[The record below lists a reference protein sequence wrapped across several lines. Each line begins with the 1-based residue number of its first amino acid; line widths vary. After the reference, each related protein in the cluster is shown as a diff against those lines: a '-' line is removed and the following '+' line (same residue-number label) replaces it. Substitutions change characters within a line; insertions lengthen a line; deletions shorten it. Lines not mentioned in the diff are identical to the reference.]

1 MAIFD
6 VISRGTP
13 DPPHDL
19 WPRLRVRL
27 EEQDDVVRL
36 RFPSLGWTGVAAL
49 AAAAATLLIVPDP
62 LAFLAAS
69 GIL

>member
-1 MAIFD
+1 MAMRN
-6 VISRGTP
+6 VIRRGTP

-19 WPRLRVRL
+19 WPRVRACL

-36 RFPSLGWTGVAAL
+36 RFPAFGWTGVAAL
-49 AAAAATLLIVPDP
+49 AAATATLLIVPDP
-62 LAFLAAS
+62 LAFLITS

>member
-1 MAIFD
+1 MAMLD
-6 VISRGTP
+6 VIRRGTP

-19 WPRLRVRL
+19 WPRLRARL

-36 RFPSLGWTGVAAL
+36 RIPSLGWAGVAAL
-49 AAAAATLLIVPDP
+49 AAALATLWIVPDP